1 MTISTII
8 NKGGFEAG
16 LDAGNDAFINVALA
30 LLFGGGFNIEIDE
43 LLSVDDG
50 HAQLFSLRG
59 IK

>member
-16 LDAGNDAFINVALA
+16 LDAGNDALINVALT